1 MAKNITIN
9 DVWERLGENACTF
22 GDNRTIT
29 MDDPAGHISKVV
41 AYAALTD
48 IAEYYNKG
56 WKPVWDRT
64 KAKEKY
70 HILLEKGE
78 YYSVNSMVTFNYGAV
93 YFKCCSDAQA
103 VIDNPNFR
111 KVLDTLYKD

>member
-1 MAKNITIN
+1 MTRNITIN

-22 GDNRTIT
+22 GDNRTIV
-29 MDDPAGHISKVV
+29 MEDQAGHMAKVV

-56 WKPVWDRT
+56 WKPVWIGQ

-70 HILLEKGE
+70 TILLEKGE
-78 YYSVNSMVTFNYGAV
+78 YYSVDSTVTFNCGAV
-93 YFKCCSDAQA
+93 YFKRCSDAQA